1 MALKLTNSCSS
12 TFQTS
17 LPISLIK
24 NTQPPTRA
32 RRSPKFSMTST
43 GLYHKYSSFRGTN
56 MISFGG
62 RPSTKAIYAPR
73 ARTMPPEKVEIFK
86 SMEDWAR
93 RNVLTFLKPVEQS
106 WQPQD
111 FLPDPTSDGFVEQV
125 NELRKRT
132 KDIPNDYFVVLVGD
146 MITEEALPTY
156 HAAINGTEIYRD
168 ETGVDKTPWAI
179 WAKGWSAE
187 ENRHGDLL
195 NKYLFLSGR
204 VDMKQIEKTIH
215 YLIRSGMDIGLGG
228 NPYLFTIYTSFQERA
243 TFITH
248 GNTAKLAMKHGDK
261 MLAQIC
267 GTIAS
272 DEKRHE
278 AAYTNIVEKLFE
290 LDPNETVMAFAD
302 LMRKKILMPAHLM
315 YDGQDHDLFHHFANV
330 ASRTGVYTA
339 RDYREILEHL
349 VVRWNVEKLTG
360 LSGEGREA
368 QGYVCGLAQ
377 RIRRL
382 EEKALAKAQKSP
394 NVSFSWISGM

>member
-1 MALKLTNSCSS
+1 MALKLMNSCSG

-43 GLYHKYSSFRGTN
+43 GLYHKYYS
-56 MISFGG
+56 
-62 RPSTKAIYAPR
+62 STKVIYAPR

-93 RNVLTFLKPVEQS
+93 RNVLTLLKPVEQS

-156 HAAINGTEIYRD
+156 HATINGTEIYHD
-168 ETGVDKTPWAI
+168 ETGVDKTPWAT

-215 YLIRSGMDIGLGG
+215 YLIRSGMDIGLVG
-228 NPYLFTIYTSFQERA
+228 NPYLLTIYTSFQERA
-243 TFITH
+243 TFISH

-315 YDGQDHDLFHHFANV
+315 YDGHDHDLFHHFANV
-330 ASRTGVYTA
+330 ASRIGVYTGK
-339 RDYREILEHL
+339 DYREILEHL
-349 VVRWNVEKLTG
+349 VARWNVEKLTG
-360 LSGEGREA
+360 LSEEGREA
-368 QGYVCGLAQ
+368 QEYICGLAQ

-382 EEKALAKAQKSP
+382 EEIALAKAQKSP
-394 NVSFSWISGM
+394 TISFSWISDM